1 MRGCQDRSGS
11 FGEGNILFLML
22 AIEQELS
29 GCLARS
35 IVILQTWNE
44 AVVASMEAVSCPEGW
59 NETGT
64 IVTYCVEKILGAALP
79 WSTPIALLHGVA
91 KLLFRAYECTV
102 LGTVVGFRS
111 WVRGT
116 ATHH

>member
-1 MRGCQDRSGS
+1 MRGCQGRSGT
-11 FGEGNILFLML
+11 FGEGNILFLLL
-22 AIEQELS
+22 ALEQELS

-35 IVILQTWNE
+35 MAILQTWNE
-44 AVVASMEAVSCPEGW
+44 AVVACMEGW

-79 WSTPIALLHGVA
+79 WSTPIALSHGVA

-102 LGTVVGFRS
+102 LGTVVAVRS